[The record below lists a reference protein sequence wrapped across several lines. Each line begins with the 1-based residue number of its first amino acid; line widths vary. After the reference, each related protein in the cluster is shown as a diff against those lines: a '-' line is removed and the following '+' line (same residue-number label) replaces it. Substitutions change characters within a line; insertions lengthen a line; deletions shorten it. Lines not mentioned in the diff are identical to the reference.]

1 MTVIAAERATGRSL
15 ISAELFDRLVNRV
28 VTSARVDRR
37 FAERIQDQALAFLA
51 ACAWHTDITLRP
63 SELVDHGW
71 HAFLLYTREF
81 AQFCDQ
87 VAGRFIHHIPDDTPQ
102 PASTPSAGAARTIAA
117 IHAAGYLVDPEL
129 WPISATCNSDRCSG
143 SGREGNENTDTQIP
157 PPADWG
163 RRCTGGGPS

>member
-71 HAFLLYTREF
+71 HAFLLYTREY

-87 VAGRFIHHIPDDTPQ
+87 VAGRFIHHIPDDAPDAPSVGAGSAVVRDRTMAAIESAGYAVDSDLW
-102 PASTPSAGAARTIAA
+102 PASAAKC
-117 IHAAGYLVDPEL
+117 DP
-129 WPISATCNSDRCSG
+129 DRCG
-143 SGREGNENTDTQIP
+143 SIGQDGNENTETQVP
-157 PPADWG
+157 PPARG
-163 RRCTGGGPS
+163 H